1 MTNLWKTTEGKW
13 TSTRFSTGNVEKSA
27 INIRQF
33 KVFHHLWK
41 KKWWKTTMW
50 KTEIVEKWKMLRRR
64 TACCGNSVDKK
75 T

>member
-13 TSTRFSTGNVEKSA
+13 KS
-27 INIRQF
+27 QGF
-33 KVFHHLWK
+33 PQEMWK

-50 KTEIVEKWKMLRRR
+50 KTEIVEKWKTLCGRA
-64 TACCGNSVDKK
+64 ACCGNTVDKK